1 MVDSIATV
9 VIAEVSDLSWNVLG
23 SLSRV
28 EGDFSSKL
36 SSWEDLVTEPL
47 FGLKYSS
54 MFADLVAFGL
64 GVAGLFWGITAS
76 TELRISDQ
84 KLLMSERW
92 KVLFKYVELG
102 SYYDS

>member
-9 VIAEVSDLSWNVLG
+9 VIAEVSDLSWNVFG

-28 EGDFSSKL
+28 EGDFLSKL
-36 SSWEDLVTEPL
+36 SSWGGLVTEPL

-76 TELRISDQ
+76 TELRVSRSKAIN
-84 KLLMSERW
+84 
-92 KVLFKYVELG
+92 V
-102 SYYDS
+102 